1 MKVTSVW
8 PVYITSPQQS
18 STSPSKSVGQQG
30 SYPLVM
36 MRTPIPITTFLSS
49 PTTSSHGLFMV
60 VVTTETIVIKIF
72 QT

>member
-8 PVYITSPQQS
+8 PVYITSPQRS

-36 MRTPIPITTFLSS
+36 KRTPIPITTFPSL
-49 PTTSSHGLFMV
+49 TTSSHGLFMV